1 MPSGAK
7 KNKKINKRTLSHELS
22 GILEDVNTTLQGLPI
37 PRFKGAVELLK
48 DLNEKWKNNT
58 PIYLVAEGICFFCSF
73 WVVTD

>member
-1 MPSGAK
+1 
-7 KNKKINKRTLSHELS
+7 LSHELS

-58 PIYLVAEGICFFCSF
+58 PIYLVAEEHFQSTMLEEDGASEL
-73 WVVTD
+73 